1 MHHKKLSVAFF
12 PLTTC
17 SGCENAIL
25 DIWRLLSDNLTE
37 DIIDIVYS
45 PLLTDFE
52 EPANVDVGIVTG
64 SLRLLEDYDK
74 LLKWRMKSK
83 ILIAFGSCSCYGG
96 LPGLLNILNIS
107 NVLKDV
113 YGCNKDLISEEY
125 DLPKLSEYIRPL
137 HELVKIDMAVPG
149 CPPPRKII
157 LNLLNSL
164 TGDAP
169 FKLLNKSLCME
180 CPLNTG
186 ENKLVKDI
194 KRFSLQP
201 VDLNHCFLEQGVLCL
216 GPVTLSGCDA
226 RCIKSNTPC
235 RGCLGPLNGIDEAA
249 FKFLS
254 SLASAASYDVNNIEK
269 LKTIRDLTGLLYR
282 FTLPSSKLFSIKR
295 EVKNYE

>member
-1 MHHKKLSVAFF
+1 MNYKKISIAFF

-17 SGCENAIL
+17 SGCENVIL
-25 DIWRLLSDNLTE
+25 DLWEFLSNSLTE
-37 DIIDIVYS
+37 DIDIVYF
-45 PLLTDFE
+45 PLLADFE
-52 EPANVDVGIVTG
+52 EPVYVDVGIITG
-64 SLRLLEDYDK
+64 SLRLAEDYDK
-74 LLKWRMKSK
+74 LLKWRMKSR

-96 LPGLLNILNIS
+96 LPGLLNMLNIS

-113 YGCNKDLISEEY
+113 YGYSKDLVYEEY
-125 DLPKLSEYIRPL
+125 GLSKLSEYIRPL
-137 HELVKIDMAVPG
+137 SEFIKIDITVPG
-149 CPPPRKII
+149 CPPPKKII
-157 LNLLNSL
+157 LNLFNSL
-164 TGDAP
+164 TGDIS

-186 ENKLVKDI
+186 ENKLVKDV

-201 VDLNHCFLEQGVLCL
+201 IDLNHCFLEQGVLCL

-235 RGCLGPLNGIDEAA
+235 RGCLGPLNGSDDAA

-254 SLASAASYDVNNIEK
+254 SLASTISYDVHNIEK

-282 FTLPSSKLFSIKR
+282 FTLPSSKLLSIKR
-295 EVKNYE
+295 GVLNYE